1 MRSAVFA
8 LMVLIGVAAAAL
20 PSAPSSAAGPLPQP
34 SGAPLLTVDGAID
47 ATNRDGKAVFD
58 RAMLERLGMH
68 ALRTGTTWTDG
79 VNTFEGVLARDVMAA
94 VGARG
99 DTVIAIAINDYRIDI
114 PVSDFSDYDVLF
126 ALRMDGKDLTARDK
140 GPLWIVYP
148 RDDHAEL
155 QDGRRD
161 HRWVWQLNA
170 LRVE

>member
-1 MRSAVFA
+1 MRSAVVV
-8 LMVLIGVAAAAL
+8 LMVLIGMVAAAL
-20 PSAPSSAAGPLPQP
+20 PSSAAGPLPQP

-58 RAMLERLGMH
+58 RAMLERLGLH
-68 ALRTGTTWTDG
+68 TLRTSTTWTDG
-79 VNTFEGVLARDVMAA
+79 INTFEGVLARDVMAA

-99 DTVIAIAINDYRIDI
+99 ATVIATALNDYRIDI
-114 PVSDFSDYDVLF
+114 PVSDFSTYDVLF

-148 RDDHAEL
+148 RDDHEEL
-155 QDGRRD
+155 QDGRME